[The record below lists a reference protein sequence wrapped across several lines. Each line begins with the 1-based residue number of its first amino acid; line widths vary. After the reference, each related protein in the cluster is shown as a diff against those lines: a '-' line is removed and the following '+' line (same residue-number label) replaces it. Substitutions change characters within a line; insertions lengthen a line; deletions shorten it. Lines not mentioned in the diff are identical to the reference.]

1 MIPGFDVPEVRAG
14 DKILPAW
21 RALQRAEQA
30 GRVELGKSVR
40 RRQMPNGVALTCDVR
55 GSQFPHPWKASLT
68 GLKVNV
74 RPGMLDVRVPVINGV
89 ALDAEIAPQLDITGE
104 PPNDALRSFVCLQIT
119 VDPAS
124 GLADPEDPESLQI
137 IHTSDLSS
145 SPDLQVSESSSIGLH
160 PLAMIKWR
168 DTTTPTAIFQVA
180 YHNLQ
185 HRFYRATSTQSARH
199 VFWPA

>member
-1 MIPGFDVPEVRAG
+1 MIPGFDVPDVRPG

-21 RALQRAEQA
+21 RELQRAEKA
-30 GRVELGKSVR
+30 GRVELGKSIR

-55 GSQFPHPWKASLT
+55 GSQFPHPWKSTLT

-74 RPGMLDVRVPVINGV
+74 RPGLLDVRVPVINGI
-89 ALDAEIAPQLDITGE
+89 ALDAATAAQLDLAGVE
-104 PPNDALRSFVCLQIT
+104 PSDELRSFVCLQVT
-119 VDPAS
+119 VDPES
-124 GLADPEDPESLQI
+124 GLADPEDPEAIQI
-137 IHTSDLSS
+137 IHAGDLSPS
-145 SPDLQVSESSSIGLH
+145 AEVGLH

-168 DTTTPTAIFQVA
+168 DTVTPSAIFQVA

-185 HRFYRATSTQSARH
+185 HRFYPATAAQSARH